1 MSRLTPAPLCVWQ
14 VNVSEIHRALDDAM
28 FLNPT
33 CGSEVLDVFT
43 PRHAILRALRQAL
56 PEMSGELLDIG
67 CGSMPYKPLV
77 TGPPGR
83 VTRYVG
89 LDLAHS
95 SYSRPDVEW
104 DGRHMPLGDAS
115 VDCALATEVFEHC
128 PDPEIVM
135 REAHRVLKPG
145 GVMFFS
151 VPFLWP
157 LHCVPNDA
165 YRYTPFA
172 LDRHL
177 KNAGFASVHIQA
189 LGGWD
194 ASLAQMMGLWV
205 RRRWMSPWRR
215 AILSRL
221 AAPAVEWLV
230 RHDDAPSDFER
241 DGMITGLF
249 GRAFKQPAEGM

>member
-1 MSRLTPAPLCVWQ
+1 
-14 VNVSEIHRALDDAM
+14 M

-33 CGSEVLDVFT
+33 CGSDVVDVFT
-43 PRHAILRALRQAL
+43 PRAAILRALRSAL
-56 PEMSGELLDIG
+56 PEMSGDLLDIG
-67 CGSMPYKPLV
+67 CGSMPYRPLV
-77 TGPPGR
+77 TAPPSR
-83 VTRYVG
+83 VTRYIG

-95 SYSRPDVEW
+95 EYAKPEVEW
-104 DGRHMPLGDAS
+104 DGRRMPFADAS

-128 PDPEIVM
+128 PEPEVVM

-145 GVMFFS
+145 GILFFS

-172 LDRHL
+172 LERHL
-177 KNAGFASVHIQA
+177 KNAGFASVDMQA

-205 RRRWMSPWRR
+205 RRRWMPRWRR
-215 AILSRL
+215 AVLSRL
-221 AAPAVEWLV
+221 VAPAVEWLA
-230 RHDDAPSDFER
+230 RHDEPPTDFER

-249 GRAFKQPAEGM
+249 GRARKHTAEAS